1 MSGSPSA
8 ISIIVTLLVTA
19 VQSGTVLL
27 LPTVG
32 EIFTERSGI
41 LNLGIEGMMLI
52 GAFFGFVTAYRSGN
66 PYAGL
71 LAGAVAGACAAMLH
85 AFVCI
90 TLRGNQTVSG
100 LALSI
105 FGAGLTGF
113 YGDRF
118 ISQRLPSSIPS
129 LEIPGL
135 SRIPVIGPIFF
146 DQDIV
151 VYASYVLVAG
161 LWFVLYRTRPGV
173 HLRAVGE
180 NAKAADAMGV
190 NVSATRYFWT
200 CVGGALA
207 GLGGAYM
214 TCRVNPFWL
223 QGITSGQGWIAV
235 ALVVFAMWNPLT
247 ALGGSYLFGSIM
259 ALQFQL
265 QAAGVSIN
273 ANLLAMLPYV
283 VTFVVIVV
291 ATLIVRVRHLGTP
304 HELGH
309 PYVREEK

>member
-1 MSGSPSA
+1 MTTSPSLL
-8 ISIIVTLLVTA
+8 SIIVTLLVTA

-32 EIFTERSGI
+32 EIFTERSGV
-41 LNLGIEGMMLI
+41 LNLGLEGMMLI
-52 GAFFGFVTAYRSGN
+52 GAFFGFVAAYYSHN
-66 PYAGL
+66 PYVGL
-71 LAGAVAGACAAMLH
+71 VAGALAGGLAALLH

-113 YGDRF
+113 YGDAF
-118 ISQRLPSSIPS
+118 ITQRLTQSIPR
-129 LEIPGL
+129 LAIPGL
-135 SRIPVIGPIFF
+135 SSIPIVGPILFN
-146 DQDIV
+146 QDIV
-151 VYASYVLVAG
+151 VYLSYVLVAA
-161 LWFVLYRTRPGV
+161 LWFLLYRTRPGV

-190 NVSATRYFWT
+190 NVGATRYFWT
-200 CVGGALA
+200 CIGGVLA

-235 ALVVFAMWNPLT
+235 ALVVFAMWNPVT
-247 ALGGSYLFGSIM
+247 ALAGSYLFGSIM

-273 ANLLAMLPYV
+273 ANLLSMMPYL
-283 VTFVVIVV
+283 VTFIVIIV

-304 HELGH
+304 RELGV

>member
-235 ALVVFAMWNPLT
+235 ALVIFASWSPYRAM
-247 ALGGSYLFGSIM
+247 FGSLVFG
-259 ALQFQL
+259 ALSVLQFYKPPFL
-265 QAAGVSIN
+265 RGVSAPIFT
-273 ANLLAMLPYV
+273 MLPFL
-283 VTFVVIVV
+283 VTAAVLVI
-291 ATLIVRVRHLGTP
+291 TSIRMSKERVQPKGC
-304 HELGH
+304 GVN
-309 PYVREEK
+309 YDREER